1 MTQDITNLID
11 DAKNGNPRAQYNLGV
26 CYHSGRDGIE
36 QDYEQAAMWYQKAAE
51 QGHVR
56 ASFYLGVLYQNGK
69 GAEQNYKKA
78 TELFMSAAESGYDK
92 AQINLGI
99 FYVKGIGVP
108 KDYGKAEFWFQK
120 AADQGNEKAVGWLK
134 FLAES
139 NKADKKF
146 SILDSFLASFR
157 NSFPV
162 WLKYTTL
169 IAGAVSLLTLMLI
182 LIWSLWP
189 EGKKEIHDIISE
201 VIPATVLI
209 NVRTDNS
216 YVTGSGF
223 FALNGKIFTNA
234 HVVEGAKSISIKTHN
249 GKTYDAEVL
258 DANHDLDLAVLT
270 ANVNKKDYSNLSFAS
285 QIPNHGTEIIVIGSP
300 LGYEQ
305 TVSNGL
311 VSAIRSYDDITILQ
325 ITAPISG
332 GSSGSPVVN
341 MQGKVVG
348 VAAAVNLRGQNINFA
363 VSPLS
368 AKRKFSGHGT
378 YLVEAGVP
386 IAHDGKQNLLR
397 ANKYSSVLSKSP
409 ENEKIRVI
417 DSELFE
423 VRTVAKVQSISTRK
437 IYWINS
443 ASVMRPVEMNLDEFI
458 AKFNDGAADSE
469 KLREKNIITSNR
481 DNISIMVR
489 GNTRISLK
497 MDEKTHKIKDVLV
510 SITKQEMNSAE
521 GIHPLIQQTINV
533 FYPIPVIYHSDFYK
547 KLLEYNFG
555 SFTAGKFKKFPV
567 EFFMMYNH
575 DSYYLLS
582 VTLNNNSKKEV
593 STNNQSSESSKVQTS
608 SAPNKKKKTYRGRS
622 IRKRF

>member
-1 MTQDITNLID
+1 MAAIYFIFFTLSGVLRYMTQDITNLIN

-36 QDYEQAAMWYQKAAE
+36 QDYEQAAIWYQRAAE

-56 ASFYLGVLYQNGK
+56 ASFYLGMLYQNGK

-108 KDYGKAEFWFQK
+108 KDYTKAEFWFQK
-120 AADQGNEKAVGWLK
+120 AADQGNKKAVGWLK

-285 QIPNHGTEIIVIGSP
+285 QIPNHGTEIVVIGSP

-325 ITAPISG
+325 
-332 GSSGSPVVN
+332 
-341 MQGKVVG
+341 
-348 VAAAVNLRGQNINFA
+348 
-363 VSPLS
+363 
-368 AKRKFSGHGT
+368 
-378 YLVEAGVP
+378 
-386 IAHDGKQNLLR
+386 NLLR

-409 ENEKIRVI
+409 ENEKVRVI

>member
-1 MTQDITNLID
+1 MTQDITNLIN

-56 ASFYLGVLYQNGK
+56 ASFYLGMLYQNGK

-249 GKTYDAEVL
+249 GKTYDAEIL
-258 DANHDLDLAVLT
+258 DANKDLDLAVLT

-285 QIPNHGTEIIVIGSP
+285 QIPNHGTEIVVIGSP

-325 ITAPISG
+325 
-332 GSSGSPVVN
+332 
-341 MQGKVVG
+341 
-348 VAAAVNLRGQNINFA
+348 
-363 VSPLS
+363 
-368 AKRKFSGHGT
+368 
-378 YLVEAGVP
+378 
-386 IAHDGKQNLLR
+386 NLLR

-409 ENEKIRVI
+409 ENEKVRVI